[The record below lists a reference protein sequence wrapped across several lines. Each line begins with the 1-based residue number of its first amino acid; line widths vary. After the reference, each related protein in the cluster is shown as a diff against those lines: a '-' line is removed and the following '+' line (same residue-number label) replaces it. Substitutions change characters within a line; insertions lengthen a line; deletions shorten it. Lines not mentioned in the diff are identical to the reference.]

1 MLKMGLWKQVQKDVG
16 EIFSIQQFMN
26 VVGMDLKNDKREARN
41 ILKQF
46 HKAGKIYRLSKNVYK
61 KK

>member
-1 MLKMGLWKQVQKDVG
+1 MLKMGLWKQVQKDFG

-26 VVGMDLKNDKREARN
+26 VVGMDLKSDKREARN
-41 ILKQF
+41 ILKQL
-46 HKAGKIYRLSKNVYK
+46 HKAEKIYRLSKNLYK

>member
-1 MLKMGLWKQVQKDVG
+1 MLKMGLWKQVEKDVG
-16 EIFSIQQFMN
+16 QIFSISQFMN

-46 HKAGKIYRLSKNVYK
+46 HQDGKIYRLSKNLYK

>member
-1 MLKMGLWKQVQKDVG
+1 MGLWKQVEKDMG

-26 VVGMDLKNDKREARN
+26 VVRMDLKSDKREARN

-46 HKAGKIYRLSKNVYK
+46 HKSGKIYRLSKNLYK